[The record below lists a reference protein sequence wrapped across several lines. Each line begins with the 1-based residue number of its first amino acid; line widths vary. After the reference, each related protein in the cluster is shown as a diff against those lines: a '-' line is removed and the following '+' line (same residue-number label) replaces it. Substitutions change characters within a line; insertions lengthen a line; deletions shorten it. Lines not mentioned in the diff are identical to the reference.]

1 MTQRERLAKRL
12 KDELGFEIDPTTWH
26 TTRAGMW
33 QRSSGA
39 CSSYAR
45 LKDSPVTLLFYGP
58 IHEYLRKDVYLDTWS
73 ESYETHVNWEKRNK
87 EREALLP
94 D

>member
-26 TTRAGMW
+26 TTHAGMW
-33 QRSSGA
+33 QRSAGA
-39 CSSYAR
+39 CSSYVR
-45 LKDSPVTLLFYGP
+45 LKDSLVTLLFYGP

-73 ESYETHVNWEKRNK
+73 EFYETHVNWEKK
-87 EREALLP
+87 K
-94 D
+94 